1 MFGSFK
7 SIKFVNKLLPISADS
22 SRSRRK
28 DLKIVVLG
36 GHQTGKTSLIERYV
50 GHRQVSESYK
60 PTVGIQLEKV
70 QSKNSGVWV
79 KFWDVSHAE
88 LGGPLEPII
97 FEGVDGVILMV
108 DVTNFSTVQ
117 AIDLWRESISA
128 NKVDMEGLV
137 PLFLFISKADL
148 SPTPLLSDEALHT
161 YCARSQIRTFARTT
175 AKDPKNVE
183 RACEMVIEYI
193 LNHEKEV
200 QTILEKRKWKL
211 EQDSSTPMMHMNPA
225 PALFANSPL
234 PKPYEHEWK
243 ASYANSHSFEDGHT
257 FRAVRAK
264 LTGLTDLLAK
274 TVHNVEI
281 LTRVSSDVEE
291 DTKEHEQKTPVVVS
305 ALPREVLHRKRNEL
319 HARIK
324 ALGLLLDYRSQ
335 INRFS
340 DGVHAILAEATAL
353 RDDIESLR
361 LIAQEELKYSY

>member
-1 MFGSFK
+1 MFGGLK
-7 SIKFVNKLLPISADS
+7 SIKFVNKLLPISTDN

-50 GHRQVSESYK
+50 GHRAVSETYK

-79 KFWDVSHAE
+79 NFWDISHAE

-128 NKVDMEGLV
+128 NKVDMEGIV

-161 YCARSQIRTFARTT
+161 YCARSQIRAFARTT

-183 RACEMVIEYI
+183 RAFEMVIEYI
-193 LNHEKEV
+193 LTHETEV
-200 QTILEKRKWKL
+200 QSILEKRKWKL
-211 EQDSSTPMMHMNPA
+211 EQDSSTPMMHMNPT
-225 PALFANSPL
+225 PALFANSAL
-234 PKPYEHEWK
+234 PKAYEHEWK
-243 ASYANSHSFEDGHT
+243 ASNANSHSFEDGHT
-257 FRAVRAK
+257 LRAVKAK
-264 LTGLTDLLAK
+264 LAGLTDLLAK

-281 LTRVSSDVEE
+281 LGRVSFDTEE
-291 DTKEHEQKTPVVVS
+291 DTKEQEHKAALPIS
-305 ALPREVLHRKRNEL
+305 AIPREVLYRKRNEL
-319 HARIK
+319 DSRIK
-324 ALGLLLDYRSQ
+324 ALCLLLDYRSQ

-340 DGVHAILAEATAL
+340 DGVHAILAEATSL

-361 LIAQEELKYSY
+361 LIAQEEQKYLY